1 MTVLRELSDLAAT
14 RAGLILTS
22 DLAAIG
28 WHPSAV
34 QRLTSGGALVVVR
47 RGVYAAASD
56 WASASRDERYRL
68 LVRATA
74 MVSREDTVF
83 SHDSAAAMHGL
94 GRPGAW
100 PAVVHVLHPDASG
113 GRRRG
118 PTVLH
123 RGAADADTVV
133 IDGVRVTSL
142 QRTLVDMAITAPAE
156 TSVAMLDIAL
166 RRANGG
172 REFLAQP
179 DEVEELR
186 AGLLVLLADRH
197 APRWAHRARASIEFA
212 DPLAESVG
220 ESFSRVR
227 IRQLGF
233 AVPELQVR
241 FAPVLG
247 SYARTDFYWR
257 GIRRIGE
264 FDGKIKYTRSRVTD
278 GVDIAEIVYQEK
290 LREDA
295 LRRLGEGVTRW
306 PWSVLRKRSE
316 FPRLLL
322 EAGVPRAR

>member
-1 MTVLRELSDLAAT
+1 MSALHELTDLAAT
-14 RAGLILTS
+14 RAGLIPAS

-28 WHPSAV
+28 WHPSTV
-34 QRLTSGGALVVVR
+34 QRLVAGGALVTVR

-74 MVSREDTVF
+74 MISREETVF
-83 SHDSAAAMHGL
+83 SHASAAVMHGL

-100 PAVVHVLHPDASG
+100 PKVVHVLHPDATG

-123 RGAADADTVV
+123 RGPPDPDTLV

-142 QRTLVDMAITAPAE
+142 ERTLVDMAVAAPAE
-156 TSVAMLDIAL
+156 TSVAMLDIAV
-166 RRANGG
+166 RRINDDRSSVA
-172 REFLAQP
+172 RP

-186 AGLLVLLADRH
+186 AGLLTLLGELDP
-197 APRWAHRARASIEFA
+197 PRWARRARASIEFA

-220 ESFSRVR
+220 ESLSRVR
-227 IRQLGF
+227 IARLGF
-233 AVPELQVR
+233 VVPELQVR
-241 FAPVLG
+241 FEPVLG
-247 SYARTDFYWR
+247 SYAHADFYWR

-264 FDGKIKYTRSRVTD
+264 FDGKVKYTRSRLTE
-278 GVDIAEIVYQEK
+278 GVDVAEIVYQEK

-306 PWSVLRKRSE
+306 PWAVLRNGSE
-316 FPRLLL
+316 FSSLLL